1 MCHVH
6 VAVFALG
13 CEATYISVIPK
24 IPQKNLINSLGHIL
38 VKYVK
43 KPSLPSSKIIQQYS
57 FSYSV
62 HNITL

>member
-24 IPQKNLINSLGHIL
+24 IP
-38 VKYVK
+38 K
-43 KPSLPSSKIIQQYS
+43 KFSSIVWIIS
-57 FSYSV
+57 SSNMSKTF
-62 HNITL
+62 LA